1 MLLICSKNLF
11 GQISDTIPLK
21 GVGDSLVVVDI
32 ATIREANV
40 KLRERQLFK
49 EVLHQQDTIIDNQYN
64 IIEKYKEHNLYLV
77 KTNFELEQEYN
88 NTIELNKKLNKAI
101 QRDRIIMYTIGGV
114 SVAAISYIII
124 NSIANGK

>member
-64 IIEKYKEHNLYLV
+64 IIEKYKEH
-77 KTNFELEQEYN
+77 K
-88 NTIELNKKLNKAI
+88 
-101 QRDRIIMYTIGGV
+101 
-114 SVAAISYIII
+114 
-124 NSIANGK
+124 